1 MDDIGKLGVKTQE
14 KAGQTLKLLDRPV
27 NDLMSGKRVEVP
39 NMIMKLRNEC
49 ENLQQSKNVSFFGK
63 MLRKSPMKNY
73 VYKYQSVRTNIDAI
87 ILRSTRRQRYPRREY
102 CKYAPAETYL
112 YGGDL

>member
-1 MDDIGKLGVKTQE
+1 MSTQLIQLKKEDEQKVVEEAAQLIEKVSQTDTVTLDSLMDDIGKLGVKTQE

-49 ENLQQSKNVSFFGK
+49 ENLQQSKNVSFSAKCCG
-63 MLRKSPMKNY
+63 R
-73 VYKYQSVRTNIDAI
+73 VR
-87 ILRSTRRQRYPRREY
+87 
-102 CKYAPAETYL
+102 
-112 YGGDL
+112 